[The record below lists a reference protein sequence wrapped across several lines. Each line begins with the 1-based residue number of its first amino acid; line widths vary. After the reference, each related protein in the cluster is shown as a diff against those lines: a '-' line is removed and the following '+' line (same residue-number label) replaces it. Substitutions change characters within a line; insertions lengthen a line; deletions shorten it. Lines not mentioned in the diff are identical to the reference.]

1 MDNYKKGQEF
11 AEHLCF
17 SKGIE
22 TKTELVEFIRGLTD
36 GLKEITDF
44 FK

>member
-1 MDNYKKGQEF
+1 MDHYKKGQEF

-22 TKTELVEFIRGLTD
+22 TKTELLEFIRGLTD
-36 GLKEITDF
+36 RLEEIKDF

>member
-1 MDNYKKGQEF
+1 MDFYRQGQNF

-17 SKGIE
+17 SKDIE
-22 TKTELVEFIRGLTD
+22 TKTELAEFIRGLTD